1 MGSQH
6 VCKIYVYYASAGSR
20 HTCSELLYCIISLNS
35 SVVVD
40 EIVLK
45 KKVQSAHVK
54 IVFEAEYVFILVLI
68 TMLSLRL
75 LGLLVILPV
84 TGPPPPP
91 PSLLPPGK

>member
-45 KKVQSAHVK
+45 KKSSVSSCENS
-54 IVFEAEYVFILVLI
+54 F
-68 TMLSLRL
+68 
-75 LGLLVILPV
+75 
-84 TGPPPPP
+84 
-91 PSLLPPGK
+91 